1 MYLGSHDEMRCEYHT
16 SPFDHRRPKLI
27 SRVKP
32 GLEIKINSRKRMY
45 LFMKASRVVWRG
57 VGLREELLK
66 IWTLYTRNRML
77 YGKRNKD
84 DSLTC
89 ITVMAKQ
96 TQNDRGRQKPQRAHK
111 EWVIFIKLTLNVSW
125 NVKCSYFAIFGVVN
139 RLYFVPHTIP
149 YNEFKFSTVPR
160 GN

>member
-1 MYLGSHDEMRCEYHT
+1 MD
-16 SPFDHRRPKLI
+16 
-27 SRVKP
+27 
-32 GLEIKINSRKRMY
+32 
-45 LFMKASRVVWRG
+45 LFMKAPRVVWRG

-96 TQNDRGRQKPQRAHK
+96 TQNDRGRQKLQRAHK
-111 EWVIFIKLTLNVSW
+111 EWVIFIKLILNV
-125 NVKCSYFAIFGVVN
+125 N
-139 RLYFVPHTIP
+139 
-149 YNEFKFSTVPR
+149 
-160 GN
+160 